1 MTDACCPG
9 SFDPVTNGHLDV
21 IDRAARLFDT
31 VWVVV
36 VENPHKHTLFT
47 VDERMDM
54 LREATAHMDGVKVA
68 SFRGLT
74 VDFCKRNGAQVIVKG
89 LRAVSDFDFEMQMAQ
104 MNARMGI
111 ETAFMATSATWSY
124 LSSSLMREVVRYGGS
139 VEGLVPAAVA
149 ERLAEKLRSDDT
161 ERAL

>member
-1 MTDACCPG
+1 
-9 SFDPVTNGHLDV
+9 
-21 IDRAARLFDT
+21 
-31 VWVVV
+31 
-36 VENPHKHTLFT
+36 
-47 VDERMDM
+47 
-54 LREATAHMDGVKVA
+54 
-68 SFRGLT
+68 
-74 VDFCKRNGAQVIVKG
+74 VIVKG